1 MFYVDFPWETIITG
15 ILVWTVGAFVITVAI
30 KFLINLLPSDHM
42 DKIIEKEDADFVSF
56 QLKKRELDSML
67 ENIQAARTEM
77 KIVSDKIDKAT
88 GRSEEDEDFDE
99 W

>member
-1 MFYVDFPWETIITG
+1 MPWTTIILG
-15 ILVWTVGAFVITVAI
+15 ILVWTVTAFVITLVI
-30 KFLINLLPSDHM
+30 KFVINMLPSDTIDQMM
-42 DKIIEKEDADFVSF
+42 DEQEAEFISF
-56 QLKKRELDSML
+56 KLKKRELDSML

-77 KIVSDKIDKAT
+77 KIVSDKIDKVT

>member
-1 MFYVDFPWETIITG
+1 MPWETIITG

-56 QLKKRELDSML
+56 QLKRKELESML
-67 ENIQAARTEM
+67 ENIHGAREEI
-77 KIVSDKIDKAT
+77 KEIIEKIDEVAERGEK
-88 GRSEEDEDFDE
+88 DE
-99 W
+99 

>member
-1 MFYVDFPWETIITG
+1 MPWTTIILG
-15 ILVWTVGAFVITVAI
+15 ILVWAVTAFVITLVI
-30 KFLINLLPSDHM
+30 KFVINMLPSDTIDQMM
-42 DKIIEKEDADFVSF
+42 DEQESEFLSF
-56 QLKKRELDSML
+56 KLKKRELDSML
-67 ENIQAARTEM
+67 ENMEFARAEM